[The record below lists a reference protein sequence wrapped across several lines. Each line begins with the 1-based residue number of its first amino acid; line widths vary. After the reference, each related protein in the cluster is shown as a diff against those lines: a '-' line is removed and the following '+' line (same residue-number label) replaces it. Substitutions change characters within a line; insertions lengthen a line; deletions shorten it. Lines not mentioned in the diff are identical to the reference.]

1 MGKVTS
7 NKVGVLLLGMLFIA
21 NIINT
26 IAQDFTASDYNKA
39 LWMTTRFYGA
49 QRSSDADVLDRVNW
63 TVYDHKPTGV
73 DESKRGIS
81 FAQDSDAGYDLSGGW
96 FDCGDHVKFGQTN
109 FYAGY
114 MLLKSFAEFPTGY
127 ADYYSADYN
136 GYGAAGSWT
145 WESGAG
151 KPNGIPD
158 ILDEVKHATDFYIKC
173 AKSSSAFYYEVGNGN
188 YDHAK
193 WQTSVKMQTN
203 SVSEGGEPRPTYGN
217 PNDGAMASFCSATL
231 ALMSRMYR
239 PYDAA
244 YADLCLQHA
253 TYAYDYASNHVGQ
266 AVGAASGSFYGG
278 NDNPKNAWAICLS
291 EMHWATNQ
299 NSYLT
304 KAYSLGV
311 SANNAGDVHPNA
323 GYTFDYGN
331 NGELALYVL
340 AQLGHP
346 NAKAAFNS
354 RMTDHWLVNSNYNGE
369 GAYSKGGGW
378 GKLRYVGNAGYLVAL
393 HSKLNDTPL
402 NSKVYDNVDYI
413 MGGNNAKF
421 SFIVGFGTS
430 YPKYPHHRNVY
441 LRDDNPGNN
450 TVIPMASKNVQ
461 LGALVGGSL
470 SSGNYN
476 DERNDYVNS
485 EVCIDY
491 NAGLVG
497 ALAAIKAVVDPVDP
511 NTSLKKCASPGDLGG
526 DQSLCGVGN
535 IVLNSG
541 LNTKNQRTF
550 QWYKDDV
557 SQGAA
562 SANAISKSI
571 TSPGTWKVV
580 VDSAGECQRSATVVI
595 SGTLPD
601 IDLGNDLDL
610 CSPAQ
615 VTLNAGVSGSGISYD
630 WKKGSTNVGSDQSLN
645 VTEAG
650 TYSLTISATGCPSKT
665 DELVVTSSLPEV
677 NSSPLCAP
685 GTTTLNVTSA
695 GGPYEWYT
703 SEGSSTPL
711 FTGNPYTPSITATTT
726 YYLKDA
732 GSFEQVVG
740 PSQTGNAL
748 SSPSNAG
755 AIGIKFTASASF
767 DVVELKFHPY
777 VYNCN
782 TGDMIQLT
790 VELQNENGTAISTHT
805 SVPLACNGTQQGP
818 FTTYYKMDFSNDP
831 IKIPASGNYILKP
844 TDGNQ
849 YAWYENGANYSSY
862 EIPGVINI
870 TGDTRDDKP
879 SSFPGI
885 FDIKVSSGTDCDRTP
900 VVAIVDPNDPNCVGS
915 CTPPSVATITPSTPQ
930 VICSGNSVE
939 LSANLVS
946 GSLYQWFRNGSPL
959 TTAAINDNKLTVDQ
973 AGSYTVRIGDG
984 SVADQACYLESS
996 AVTVTVNTAPTA
1008 NITTTNLSYCSSENG
1023 VTLIAEDAGT
1033 GATYSWSGP
1042 VTGSTATLANATAG
1056 TYYVEVTKGGCTAT
1070 SSSKI
1075 VVATPAPTANITTTN
1090 LSYCSGENGISL
1102 TAENVG
1108 TGAAYTWTGP
1118 VTGSTVTLSNAT
1130 AGTYTVKVTKGGCIA
1145 TSSSKEVI
1153 EKTSPVAK
1161 INATALEY
1169 CSDDISGVTLTAESV
1184 SGATYSWAGPVTST
1198 TETLNNATAGTYV
1211 LTVTKEGCSS
1221 TSPSELVVE
1230 NCQTSCTPPANAIIT
1245 ASTQTACEGEAIVLE
1260 ANLEAGYI
1268 YAWYKNGSLI
1278 SGSTAI
1284 EGNELV
1290 VTTSGDYS
1298 VRIGDG
1304 SIADQNCYMASSATT
1319 INFKPKP
1326 VATIVDTDFTYC
1338 SGETG
1343 VDLMAENAGG
1353 SANYTWSG
1361 PMMSTDQTLTNAT
1374 AGTYFVTVTDNG
1386 CEAVSS
1392 NVTVVEKALP
1402 TASISSTVLEYCATS
1417 QTGITLTAFDAGI
1430 GATYNW
1436 TGPVTGSTQTLSNAT
1451 QGEYSVTVTKDGCE
1465 ATSATKAVI
1474 ENCQTT
1480 CTPPTAATI
1489 SPLSVSL
1496 CEGNTSMLT
1505 ANLETGY
1512 TYAWYRNNSLISGS
1526 IAIEGNELLVSE
1538 AGSYSL
1544 RIGDGGVTDANC
1556 YLESSPVVVEI
1567 VSLPVAKI
1575 TTSALEYCSTNE
1587 NGLTITA
1594 ENAGTGATYTWEG
1607 PVSGNGLSISNATAG
1622 QYSVQV
1628 TKSGCEATSQT
1639 VTIIENCQ
1647 SSCTPPMN
1655 AMITSTKT
1663 VFCSTGNNT
1672 LSSNL
1677 EQGYLYAWYKD
1688 GELISGSTQ
1697 VEGNTLNVTAAGNY
1711 KVRIGDGSVLN
1722 TNCYL
1727 ESQEFEVTLQDPPSQ
1742 TEYPQISGNDEVC
1755 AGSDLTYTVNLISG
1769 STQMVWECVSGC
1781 GSLSLKQNSTSVEV
1795 SNFTNDFVIQAYGE
1809 NECGVSQSA
1818 SYDVSVV
1825 DEIQPEVIISTPV
1838 TTVCVDGDV
1847 RFNATINHA
1856 GINPQIKWYREGVE
1870 VEGASFTSYF
1880 VESVVDGEQVYAS
1893 VLSSSSCSQNT
1904 PVSSNLVELA
1914 TFDPQPIESIVGPS
1928 SFCIERGSLAE
1939 YSVET
1944 QNVGSTFSWSIPN
1957 GAELISGNGT
1967 NQVEIDFTGTTG
1979 GLVTVSEISAGGC
1992 FVGRITRDVRDN
2004 CLNGISDSDL
2014 FNQQFSLFPNPSV
2027 EDFRLELPNSFNGI
2041 VKIVDLNGV
2050 LISENK
2056 VNNQSVLKFG
2066 NELQQGV
2073 YILQIIQENKFYTHQ
2088 ITKLD

>member
-1 MGKVTS
+1 MGKVIGLRGLFLFLFYFGCLVYANSQVIPFGS
-7 NKVGVLLLGMLFIA
+7 NNEYAFGTMQTVESNSDADAVTQSWYDYWSSNFIKDCGGGKAMAINNYNGSEAYSEGQGYGMLLAAYQGDKALFDKLLKGYKDNLSALGVMNWRATCSGTVASGGATDGDLDAAMALLIA
-21 NIINT
+21 NH
-26 IAQDFTASDYNKA
+26 Q
-39 LWMTTRFYGA
+39 WPGTTTPHNY
-49 QRSSDADVLDRVNW
+49 SSDATTIITAIKNTEFIEDCTSGRIIQKPGDQFPNECTCTNPSYFATGYYRAFGEHVPSQKDFWNKAADDGLELLLIATNSSTGLNPAWTDDNGSLTIGLGGCPGVAAGGGGAPTDYQFDAARTPWRIVVEYLWWGTPAAKTYLDKVSAWAN
-63 TVYDHKPTGV
+63 GV
-73 DESKRGIS
+73 GVSNIV
-81 FAQDSDAGYDLSGGW
+81 AGYKTNGSPNVSYKNSSFTGAFAIGTMAT
-96 FDCGDHVKFGQTN
+96 GNQTMVNN
-109 FYAGY
+109 FYDWWVNNSVTSDVGSKLDDRPYFQNSLRTLYSFVASGNFWNPY
-114 MLLKSFAEFPTGY
+114 GSTCDSPELGANKSICG
-127 ADYYSADYN
+127 
-136 GYGAAGSWT
+136 
-145 WESGAG
+145 
-151 KPNGIPD
+151 
-158 ILDEVKHATDFYIKC
+158 
-173 AKSSSAFYYEVGNGN
+173 SSSI
-188 YDHAK
+188 
-193 WQTSVKMQTN
+193 T
-203 SVSEGGEPRPTYGN
+203 
-217 PNDGAMASFCSATL
+217 
-231 ALMSRMYR
+231 
-239 PYDAA
+239 
-244 YADLCLQHA
+244 
-253 TYAYDYASNHVGQ
+253 
-266 AVGAASGSFYGG
+266 
-278 NDNPKNAWAICLS
+278 
-291 EMHWATNQ
+291 
-299 NSYLT
+299 
-304 KAYSLGV
+304 
-311 SANNAGDVHPNA
+311 
-323 GYTFDYGN
+323 
-331 NGELALYVL
+331 
-340 AQLGHP
+340 
-346 NAKAAFNS
+346 
-354 RMTDHWLVNSNYNGE
+354 
-369 GAYSKGGGW
+369 
-378 GKLRYVGNAGYLVAL
+378 
-393 HSKLNDTPL
+393 
-402 NSKVYDNVDYI
+402 
-413 MGGNNAKF
+413 
-421 SFIVGFGTS
+421 
-430 YPKYPHHRNVY
+430 
-441 LRDDNPGNN
+441 
-450 TVIPMASKNVQ
+450 
-461 LGALVGGSL
+461 
-470 SSGNYN
+470 
-476 DERNDYVNS
+476 
-485 EVCIDY
+485 
-491 NAGLVG
+491 
-497 ALAAIKAVVDPVDP
+497 
-511 NTSLKKCASPGDLGG
+511 
-526 DQSLCGVGN
+526 
-535 IVLNSG
+535 LNSG
-541 LNTKNQRTF
+541 LSASGRTF
-550 QWYKDDV
+550 
-557 SQGAA
+557 
-562 SANAISKSI
+562 
-571 TSPGTWKVV
+571 TWKRNGTNINGA
-580 VDSAGECQRSATVVI
+580 DGATYTATQAGSYTVVSDESGCTRQDEI
-595 SGTLPD
+595 EVLGTLPD

-615 VTLNAGVSGSGISYD
+615 VTVDAGVTGSGISYD

-650 TYSLTISATGCPSKT
+650 TYSLTISAAGCPSKT
-665 DELVVTSSLPEV
+665 DELIVTSSLPEV

-685 GTTTLNVTSA
+685 GTATLNVTSA

-711 FTGNPYTPSITATTT
+711 FTGNPYNPSITSTTT

-740 PSQTGNAL
+740 PTQTGNAL

-755 AIGIKFTASASF
+755 TIGIKFSASASF
-767 DVVELKFHPY
+767 DVVEFKLHPY

-782 TGDMIQLT
+782 TGDMIQMT
-790 VELQNENGTAISTHT
+790 VELQNENGTAISTH
-805 SVPLACNGTQQGP
+805 SAVPLACNGTQQGP

-831 IKIPASGNYILKP
+831 IKIPAAGNYILKP
-844 TDGNQ
+844 TGGNQ

-879 SSFPGI
+879 TSFPGI
-885 FDIKVSSGTDCDRTP
+885 FDIKVSSGNDCDRTP
-900 VVAIVDPNDPNCVGS
+900 VLAVIDPNDPNCVGS
-915 CTPPSVATITPSTPQ
+915 CTPPSVATITPATPQ

-1008 NITTTNLSYCSSENG
+1008 NITTTNLSYCSIENG

-1056 TYYVEVTKGGCTAT
+1056 TYSVEVTKGGCTAT
-1070 SSSKI
+1070 SSSKT

-1090 LSYCSGENGISL
+1090 LSYCTSENGITL
-1102 TAENVG
+1102 TAENAG

-1118 VTGSTVTLSNAT
+1118 VTGSTATLSNAT

-1153 EKTSPVAK
+1153 EKTPPVAK

-1184 SGATYSWAGPVTST
+1184 SGATYSWAGPVIGT
-1198 TETLNNATAGTYV
+1198 TETLNNAIAGTYV

-1230 NCQTSCTPPANAIIT
+1230 NCQTSCTPPANAVI
-1245 ASTQTACEGEAIVLE
+1245 SSSVQTACEGEAIVLE

-1284 EGNELV
+1284 EGNELE
-1290 VTTSGDYS
+1290 VTAAGDYS

-1304 SIADQNCYMASSATT
+1304 SISDQSCYVVSSATPIT
-1319 INFKPKP
+1319 FKTKP

-1343 VDLMAENAGG
+1343 VDLVAENAGA
-1353 SANYTWSG
+1353 SANYSWSG
-1361 PMMSTDQTLTNAT
+1361 PVMSTDQTLTNAT
-1374 AGTYFVTVTDNG
+1374 AGTYFVTVSDNG
-1386 CEAVSS
+1386 CEAISS
-1392 NVTVVEKALP
+1392 NVRVVEKALP
-1402 TASISSTVLEYCATS
+1402 TASISSTALEYCATS
-1417 QTGITLTAFDAGI
+1417 QNGVSLTAFDAGI

-1480 CTPPTAATI
+1480 CTPPTSATI
-1489 SPLSVSL
+1489 SPSSLSL
-1496 CEGNTSMLT
+1496 CEGNTSMLI

-1512 TYAWYRNNSLISGS
+1512 TYVWYRNNSLISGS
-1526 IAIEGNELLVSE
+1526 TAIEGNELLVSE

-1587 NGLTITA
+1587 NGVTITA

-1622 QYSVQV
+1622 QYAVQV

-1647 SSCTPPMN
+1647 SSCTPPFN
-1655 AMITSTKT
+1655 ATINSTNT
-1663 VFCSTGNNT
+1663 VFCSTGNNILT
-1672 LSSNL
+1672 SNL

-1697 VEGNTLNVTAAGNY
+1697 VDGNTLVVAAAGNY

-1722 TNCYL
+1722 ANCYL
-1727 ESQEFEVTLQDPPSQ
+1727 ESQEFEVILQDPPSQ
-1742 TEYPQISGNDEVC
+1742 TELPQISGNDEVC

-1769 STQMVWECVSGC
+1769 STQMVWECVAGC

-1818 SYDVSVV
+1818 SYGVSVV
-1825 DEIQPEVIISTPV
+1825 DEIQPEVIISTNTNT
-1838 TTVCVDGDV
+1838 TTVCEGGDL
-1847 RFNATINHA
+1847 RFNATINNA
-1856 GINPQIKWYREGVE
+1856 GINPQIKWYRDGIE
-1870 VEGASFTSYF
+1870 VVGESFSSYF
-1880 VESVVDGEQVYAS
+1880 AESIVDGEAISATVLPMAS
-1893 VLSSSSCSQNT
+1893 CAQNILVT
-1904 PVSSNLVELA
+1904 SNSIELA
-1914 TFDPQPIESIVGPS
+1914 TFEPQPIESIFGPTTL
-1928 SFCIERGSLAE
+1928 CIESGPQAE
-1939 YSVET
+1939 YSVDT
-1944 QNVGSTFSWSIPN
+1944 RNVSSTFSWSIPD
-1957 GAELISGNGT
+1957 GAKLISGNGT
-1967 NQVEIDFTGTTG
+1967 NEVEIDFTGTTG

-1992 FVGRITRDVRDN
+1992 FVGRVTLNVKDN
-2004 CLNGISDSDL
+2004 CLNGISNNEL
-2014 FNQQFSLFPNPSV
+2014 FNLEFSLFPNPFV
-2027 EDFRLELPNSFNGI
+2027 EGFQLELPNNFDGI
-2041 VKIVDLNGV
+2041 IRIVDLNGV
-2050 LISENK
+2050 LIFENH
-2056 VNNQSVLKFG
+2056 VTNQSVMKFG
-2066 NELQQGV
+2066 NQLQQGV
-2073 YILQIIQENKFYTHQ
+2073 YILQIIQENKVYTHQ